1 MAQDT
6 SPSFGSKVLDTV
18 ESIADAYLRVLRAR
32 YEARFAAAQAQ
43 QQALIGTPERYRNP
57 QARAGDYIP
66 PSSGGGFDQRT
77 LLVMGGLLLAGAA
90 AWAILG
96 R

>member
-6 SPSFGSKVLDTV
+6 SRSVWDTIDNAIEAYAKVLK
-18 ESIADAYLRVLRAR
+18 AK

-43 QQALIGTPERYRNP
+43 QQALIGTPDRYRNP

>member
-6 SPSFGSKVLDTV
+6 TQPLGSRVLDTV
-18 ESIADAYLRVLRAR
+18 DRLADAYLRVLRAK
-32 YEARFAAAQAQ
+32 YEARFASAQAQ
-43 QQALIGTPERYRNP
+43 QQALIGTPDRYRNP

-66 PSSGGGFDQRT
+66 LSSGGGIDQRT
-77 LLVMGGLLLAGAA
+77 LLMVGGLLLAGAA
-90 AWAILG
+90 AWAILS